1 MSDLQLN
8 DDNDDDNDSLGS
20 LGSFFYAFSFSVS
33 HAHTHTHP
41 FSEHE
46 TPRDPIGVEVVYVN
60 KQNYLLCLLIG
71 CVQYFVLKV
80 SRDMLRD
87 S

>member
-1 MSDLQLN
+1 MTRLAHSAHSVPFFIH
-8 DDNDDDNDSLGS
+8 SLS
-20 LGSFFYAFSFSVS
+20 LS
-33 HAHTHTHP
+33 HTQTYTHT
-41 FSEHE
+41 FSAHE
-46 TPRDPIGVEVVYVN
+46 TPRDPIGVEVVCVN